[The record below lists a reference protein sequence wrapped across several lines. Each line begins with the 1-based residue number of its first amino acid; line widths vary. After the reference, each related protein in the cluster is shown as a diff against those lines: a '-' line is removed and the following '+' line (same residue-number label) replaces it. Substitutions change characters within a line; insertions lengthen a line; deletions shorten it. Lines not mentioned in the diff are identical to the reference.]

1 MATVATLSGIAR
13 LIGLVAAIGVGGV
26 AGCAQAPKQLYHWDG
41 FQAQLYEYFKSEGSG
56 PEDQL
61 RILDQQ
67 AQKAQ
72 AGGAALPPGFRAHLA
87 MIYLRLGR
95 YGEAKQA
102 LEAEKANF
110 PESARYMDFLL
121 KGMTGSKL

>member
-1 MATVATLSGIAR
+1 MAIASGIVR
-13 LIGLVAAIGVGGV
+13 LIGLAVAIGVGGV
-26 AGCAQAPKQLYHWDG
+26 AGCAQAPKQLYYWDG
-41 FQAQLYEYFKSEGSG
+41 FQGQLYEYFKGESSG

-102 LEAEKANF
+102 LEAEKASF

-121 KGMTGSKL
+121 KGMAGPKS